1 MGLAEN
7 IRAARQARGM
17 TQQELADRLDLT
29 PNAVTMW
36 ESGRS
41 KPRTAMMP
49 LLAEILGTTTGELLG
64 EDAGLRSGVRMPL
77 YGWTHAGEPMEE
89 IAGDGYAYVPPVV
102 AERHPRGFLLRVR
115 GARSRR
121 CSRRPSARGSWGRT
135 WRGAGSTSRRSRCPS
150 RATGATRSPRSRARG
165 ASGPRRSCWRP
176 CRSCAATPSR
186 GAGSAWWALACAARR
201 RWRSRGAF
209 YTPLTCGYAPN
220 RDSYPKRE
228 TPPTRRRGA
237 HARPCPCRW
246 CPRGSVRPR
255 WSATGRARRR
265 VKGGKPPPLSARTCP
280 CSRSSAA
287 P

>member
-89 IAGDGYAYVPPVV
+89 IADDDYAYVPPVV

-115 GARSRR
+115 GGCMDRVIPDGSLVCVDPDAEPSTGRVVVVEPTEGESVMRR
-121 CSRRPSARGSWGRT
+121 IYRGSSHVMLVADSWSGEHEDMVLREGDANRLLGVVV
-135 WRGAGSTSRRSRCPS
+135 WWQAAGES
-150 RATGATRSPRSRARG
+150 
-165 ASGPRRSCWRP
+165 
-176 CRSCAATPSR
+176 
-186 GAGSAWWALACAARR
+186 
-201 RWRSRGAF
+201 
-209 YTPLTCGYAPN
+209 
-220 RDSYPKRE
+220 
-228 TPPTRRRGA
+228 
-237 HARPCPCRW
+237 
-246 CPRGSVRPR
+246 
-255 WSATGRARRR
+255 
-265 VKGGKPPPLSARTCP
+265 
-280 CSRSSAA
+280 
-287 P
+287 

>member
-89 IAGDGYAYVPPVV
+89 IAGDDYAYVPPVV
-102 AERHPRGFLLRVR
+102 AQNHPRGFLLRVR
-115 GARSRR
+115 GGCMDRVIPDGSLVCVDPDAEPSTGRVVVVEPTEGESVMRR
-121 CSRRPSARGSWGRT
+121 IYRGSSHVMLVADSWSGEHEDIVLREGDSNRLLGVVV
-135 WRGAGSTSRRSRCPS
+135 WWQAAGES
-150 RATGATRSPRSRARG
+150 
-165 ASGPRRSCWRP
+165 
-176 CRSCAATPSR
+176 
-186 GAGSAWWALACAARR
+186 
-201 RWRSRGAF
+201 
-209 YTPLTCGYAPN
+209 
-220 RDSYPKRE
+220 
-228 TPPTRRRGA
+228 
-237 HARPCPCRW
+237 
-246 CPRGSVRPR
+246 
-255 WSATGRARRR
+255 
-265 VKGGKPPPLSARTCP
+265 
-280 CSRSSAA
+280 
-287 P
+287 

>member
-77 YGWTHAGEPMEE
+77 MGWTHAGEPMEE
-89 IAGDGYAYVPPVV
+89 IADDDYAYVPPVV

-115 GARSRR
+115 GGCMDRVIPDGSLVCVDPDAE
-121 CSRRPSARGSWGRT
+121 PS
-135 WRGAGSTSRRSRCPS
+135 
-150 RATGATRSPRSRARG
+150 
-165 ASGPRRSCWRP
+165 
-176 CRSCAATPSR
+176 
-186 GAGSAWWALACAARR
+186 
-201 RWRSRGAF
+201 
-209 YTPLTCGYAPN
+209 
-220 RDSYPKRE
+220 
-228 TPPTRRRGA
+228 
-237 HARPCPCRW
+237 
-246 CPRGSVRPR
+246 
-255 WSATGRARRR
+255 TGRIVVLEPTEGESVMRRIYR
-265 VKGGKPPPLSARTCP
+265 GNRWVMLVADSWSGDHEDIVLREGDRNRLLGVVVWWQ
-280 CSRSSAA
+280 AA
-287 P
+287 GES

>member
-77 YGWTHAGEPMEE
+77 YGCTHAGEPMEE
-89 IAGDGYAYVPPVV
+89 IAGDDYAYVPPVV

-115 GARSRR
+115 GGCMDRVIPDGSLVCVDPDAE
-121 CSRRPSARGSWGRT
+121 PS
-135 WRGAGSTSRRSRCPS
+135 
-150 RATGATRSPRSRARG
+150 
-165 ASGPRRSCWRP
+165 
-176 CRSCAATPSR
+176 
-186 GAGSAWWALACAARR
+186 
-201 RWRSRGAF
+201 
-209 YTPLTCGYAPN
+209 
-220 RDSYPKRE
+220 
-228 TPPTRRRGA
+228 
-237 HARPCPCRW
+237 
-246 CPRGSVRPR
+246 
-255 WSATGRARRR
+255 TGRIVVLEPTEGESVMRRIYR
-265 VKGGKPPPLSARTCP
+265 GNRWVMLVADSWSGEHEDIVLRDGDANRLLGVVVWWQ
-280 CSRSSAA
+280 AA
-287 P
+287 GES

>member
-64 EDAGLRSGVRMPL
+64 EEAGLRSGVRMPL

-89 IAGDGYAYVPPVV
+89 IAGDDYAYVPPVV

-115 GARSRR
+115 GGCMDRVIPDGSLVCVDPDAE
-121 CSRRPSARGSWGRT
+121 PS
-135 WRGAGSTSRRSRCPS
+135 
-150 RATGATRSPRSRARG
+150 
-165 ASGPRRSCWRP
+165 
-176 CRSCAATPSR
+176 
-186 GAGSAWWALACAARR
+186 
-201 RWRSRGAF
+201 
-209 YTPLTCGYAPN
+209 
-220 RDSYPKRE
+220 
-228 TPPTRRRGA
+228 
-237 HARPCPCRW
+237 
-246 CPRGSVRPR
+246 
-255 WSATGRARRR
+255 TGRVVVVEPTEGESVMRRIYR
-265 VKGGKPPPLSARTCP
+265 GNRWVMLVADSWSGEHEDIVLREGDSNRLLGVVVWWQ
-280 CSRSSAA
+280 AA
-287 P
+287 GES

>member
-89 IAGDGYAYVPPVV
+89 IAGDDYAYVPPVV

-115 GARSRR
+115 GGCMDKVIPDGSLVCVDPDAE
-121 CSRRPSARGSWGRT
+121 PS
-135 WRGAGSTSRRSRCPS
+135 
-150 RATGATRSPRSRARG
+150 
-165 ASGPRRSCWRP
+165 
-176 CRSCAATPSR
+176 
-186 GAGSAWWALACAARR
+186 
-201 RWRSRGAF
+201 
-209 YTPLTCGYAPN
+209 
-220 RDSYPKRE
+220 
-228 TPPTRRRGA
+228 
-237 HARPCPCRW
+237 
-246 CPRGSVRPR
+246 
-255 WSATGRARRR
+255 TGRIVVMEPTEGESVMRRIYR
-265 VKGGKPPPLSARTCP
+265 GNRWVMLVADSWSGEHEDIVLREGDSNRLLGVVVWWQ
-280 CSRSSAA
+280 AA
-287 P
+287 GES

>member
-89 IAGDGYAYVPPVV
+89 IAGDDYAYVPPVV
-102 AERHPRGFLLRVR
+102 AERHPRAFLLHVR
-115 GARSRR
+115 GGCMGRVIPDGSLVCVDPDAEPANGRVVVMEPEAGESVMRR
-121 CSRRPSARGSWGRT
+121 I
-135 WRGAGSTSRRSRCPS
+135 WRG
-150 RATGATRSPRSRARG
+150 
-165 ASGPRRSCWRP
+165 
-176 CRSCAATPSR
+176 
-186 GAGSAWWALACAARR
+186 
-201 RWRSRGAF
+201 
-209 YTPLTCGYAPN
+209 
-220 RDSYPKRE
+220 RDSALLVADAVEGDYPDMVLRDGD
-228 TPPTRRRGA
+228 TNRLVGVVV
-237 HARPCPCRW
+237 W
-246 CPRGSVRPR
+246 
-255 WSATGRARRR
+255 WQ
-265 VKGGKPPPLSARTCP
+265 
-280 CSRSSAA
+280 AA
-287 P
+287 GES